1 MFFVPFAELDAIDAI
16 GSASLQQLCAAYAI
30 RISAR
35 AERDLLRLP
44 EKVGAACLEFIFG
57 PLAEQPLRVGGPL
70 SGQLAGLRS
79 SRRGSYRI
87 IDATDEQLERID
99 IIHIDHRG
107 DVYR

>member
-1 MFFVPFAELDAIDAI
+1 MTSE
-16 GSASLQQLCAAYAI
+16 YAI

-44 EKVGAACLEFIFG
+44 EKIGTACLEFIFG
-57 PLAEQPLRVGGPL
+57 PLADHPLRVGGPL

-79 SRRGSYRI
+79 ARRGSYRI
-87 IDATDEQLERID
+87 IYATDEQLKRID
-99 IIHIDHRG
+99 IVHIDHRG

>member
-1 MFFVPFAELDAIDAI
+1 MSHPYDV
-16 GSASLQQLCAAYAI
+16 

-44 EKVGAACLEFIFG
+44 ENVGAACVEFIFG
-57 PLAEQPLRVGGPL
+57 PLASHPDRLGGRL
-70 SGQLAGLRS
+70 TGQLAGLRS
-79 SRRGSYRI
+79 ARRGSYRI
-87 IDATDEQLERID
+87 IYRVEGQAQRID

>member
-1 MFFVPFAELDAIDAI
+1 MTPAFAV
-16 GSASLQQLCAAYAI
+16 

-44 EKVGAACLEFIFG
+44 EKIGAASLEFIFG

-79 SRRGSYRI
+79 ARRGSYRI
-87 IDATDEQLERID
+87 IYAVDEQLEQVD
-99 IIHIDHRG
+99 IIHIDLRG
-107 DVYR
+107 SVYS

>member
-1 MFFVPFAELDAIDAI
+1 VSRPY
-16 GSASLQQLCAAYAI
+16 GV

-44 EKVGAACLEFIFG
+44 EKIGVACVEFIFG
-57 PLAEQPLRVGGPL
+57 ALADKPDRLGGHL
-70 SGQLAGLRS
+70 TGQLAGLRS
-79 SRRGSYRI
+79 ARRGSYRI
-87 IDATDEQLERID
+87 IYRIDDRAQRID

>member
-1 MFFVPFAELDAIDAI
+1 MSNPYEV
-16 GSASLQQLCAAYAI
+16 

-44 EKVGAACLEFIFG
+44 EKVGAACLDFIFG
-57 PLAEQPLRVGGPL
+57 PLAGDPHRLGGAL

-79 SRRGSYRI
+79 ARRGSYRI
-87 IDATDEQLERID
+87 IYSIHDELLRID
-99 IIHIDHRG
+99 IVHIDHRG

>member
-1 MFFVPFAELDAIDAI
+1 VS
-16 GSASLQQLCAAYAI
+16 SAFSI

-44 EKVGAACLEFIFG
+44 EKIDAACPEFIFG
-57 PLAEQPLRVGGPL
+57 TLAEQPLRVLSPL
-70 SGQLAGLRS
+70 SGQPVALRS
-79 SRRGSYRI
+79 ARRGSYRI
-87 IDATDEQLERID
+87 IYAVDLEIERLD

>member
-1 MFFVPFAELDAIDAI
+1 MTSAFAV
-16 GSASLQQLCAAYAI
+16 

-44 EKVGAACLEFIFG
+44 EKIGAACLEFIFG
-57 PLAEQPLRVGGPL
+57 ALAEQPLSVGSPL

-79 SRRGSYRI
+79 ARRGSYRI
-87 IDATDEQLERID
+87 IYAVDVELERLD
-99 IIHIDHRG
+99 IVHIDHRN

>member
-1 MFFVPFAELDAIDAI
+1 MT
-16 GSASLQQLCAAYAI
+16 SAYEV

-44 EKVGAACLEFIFG
+44 EKIGAACLEFIFG
-57 PLAEQPLRVGGPL
+57 SLAEEPLRVGGPL
-70 SGQLAGLRS
+70 SGQLVGMRS
-79 SRRGSYRI
+79 ARRGSYRI
-87 IDATDEQLERID
+87 MYAIDEQLQRIG

>member
-1 MFFVPFAELDAIDAI
+1 MTS
-16 GSASLQQLCAAYAI
+16 GYAV

-35 AERDLLRLP
+35 AERDLLRLR
-44 EKVGAACLEFIFG
+44 ERIASACLEFIFG
-57 PLAEQPLRVGGPL
+57 PLADRPLRVGGPL

-79 SRRGSYRI
+79 ARRGSYRI
-87 IDATDEQLERID
+87 IYGTDEDLKRID